1 MAKKAKR
8 RTARKTTK
16 KTARKA
22 AKRAPSRGAYTL
34 VHRNRALGTY
44 PTLAAAEA
52 ARDASGMRGTLLR
65 IVKE

>member
-16 KTARKA
+16 KT

-65 IVKE
+65 IVKG